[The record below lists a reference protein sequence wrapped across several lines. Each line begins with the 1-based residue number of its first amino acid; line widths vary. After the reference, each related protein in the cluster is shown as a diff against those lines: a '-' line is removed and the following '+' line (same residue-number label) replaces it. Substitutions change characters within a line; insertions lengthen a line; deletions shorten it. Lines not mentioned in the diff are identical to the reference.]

1 MEHKKYRAYFRNND
15 SVTKNFIQSD
25 TLDELLELI
34 KDNNYHIDKL
44 PPHYL
49 RRIIEQDANKTNGR
63 ICCWGDL
70 EIKKG
75 EDQMTEYTSL

>member
-1 MEHKKYRAYFRNND
+1 MSHTKYRAYFRNND
-15 SVTKNFIQSD
+15 KVYENYLKSD
-25 TLDELLELI
+25 TLDELLILI
-34 KDNNYHIDKL
+34 KANNYHIDKL

-49 RRIIEQDANKTNGR
+49 KSILENDANKINGR

-70 EIKKG
+70 EIIKG